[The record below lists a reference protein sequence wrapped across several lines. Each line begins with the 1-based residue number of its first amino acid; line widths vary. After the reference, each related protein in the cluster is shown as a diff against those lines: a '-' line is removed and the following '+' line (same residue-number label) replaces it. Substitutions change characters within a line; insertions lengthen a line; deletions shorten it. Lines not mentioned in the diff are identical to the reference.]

1 MGSVI
6 VLCFVVHFSFTI
18 ISIGRREMDAL
29 LFFSSC
35 CLMIVAWLFLM
46 VSDMGVSV
54 GVIVFFSDHTHLL
67 FNLWMKQ
74 HMFRSRK
81 KCSALNC

>member
-1 MGSVI
+1 
-6 VLCFVVHFSFTI
+6 
-18 ISIGRREMDAL
+18 MDAL

-54 GVIVFFSDHTHLL
+54 VCDCVFFLIILSYYLI
-67 FNLWMKQ
+67 
-74 HMFRSRK
+74 
-81 KCSALNC
+81 CG